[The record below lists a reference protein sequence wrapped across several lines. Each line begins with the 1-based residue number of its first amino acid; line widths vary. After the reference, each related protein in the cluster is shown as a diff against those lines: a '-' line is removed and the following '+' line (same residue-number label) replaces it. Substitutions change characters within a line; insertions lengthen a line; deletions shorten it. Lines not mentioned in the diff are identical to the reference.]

1 MMTKALYKPSKA
13 NKSDEQQYVDDMK
26 ALQAK
31 SLRYRSDVP
40 ITLAPEPAWETTDT

>member
-1 MMTKALYKPSKA
+1 MTKALYQPSKA
-13 NKSDEQQYVDDMK
+13 SKSEDQQYVDDMK

-40 ITLAPEPAWETTDT
+40 ITLAPKPEWETLDT